1 MLSVTKYMLEFIVE
15 FSIFSAVIMY
25 ITIQLFGSV
34 IDYIESKLEDEDN
47 DC

>member
-1 MLSVTKYMLEFIVE
+1 MTKYILEIIVE

-25 ITIQLFGSV
+25 ITIQLFDSV